1 MNEADKGSLSDTTRP
16 VPAPRD
22 SLRQRLMSP
31 PDRLLWVAVVA
42 LLVVAAVW
50 AYFTP
55 SGLLGRADA
64 IGYAVCHRIAVR
76 SFAFPDGR
84 QLPMCARCSGTFLGV
99 LIGLLG
105 PGLILRRRRAGL
117 FPPPA
122 VIAVLIGFSLFWA
135 FDGANSFVH
144 LLPPALPR
152 LYTPA
157 NSLRLLTGMLH
168 GITMGSLLLPVLN
181 AVLWADVTPERTI
194 ENAGHLLVLMGI
206 GGIVIGMILSGLAV
220 FLYPLAL
227 LSAVGVLSI
236 LGTVCTVLLTTLLG
250 YENKA
255 RSLREAL
262 PLLLLGLTLALI
274 MIGGVDALR
283 FAMFKTWEGFVFPS
297 A

>member
-1 MNEADKGSLSDTTRP
+1 MSSPARLS
-16 VPAPRD
+16 
-22 SLRQRLMSP
+22 
-31 PDRLLWVAVVA
+31 WVAAVV
-42 LLVVAAVW
+42 LLVVVAVW

-64 IGYAVCHRIAVR
+64 IGYAVCHRIVVR
-76 SFAFPDGR
+76 SFVFPDGR

-105 PGLILRRRRAGL
+105 PGLILRRRHAGL

-122 VIAVLIGFSLFWA
+122 ILAVLIGFSVLWA
-135 FDGANSFVH
+135 FDGANSFAH
-144 LLPPALPR
+144 LLPPAIPR
-152 LYTPA
+152 LYTPT
-157 NSLRLLTGMLH
+157 NFLRLLTGTLH

-194 ENAGHLLVLMGI
+194 EHAGHLLILLGA
-206 GGIVIGMILSGLAV
+206 GGIMIGLMMSGLAV

-227 LSAVGVLSI
+227 LSAVGVVSI
-236 LGTVCTVLLTTLLG
+236 LGTVCTVLLTSLLG

-262 PLLLLGLTLALI
+262 PLILSGLTLAFI
-274 MIGGVDALR
+274 MIGGMDALR
-283 FAMFKTWEGFVFPS
+283 FAMFRTWEGFVFPNP
-297 A
+297 